1 MDYFLSLGGFKSDP
15 KKDSKVVPK
24 GPLEIEPFLDDPW
37 EPESIILC
45 SQACVQ
51 KGLILNHPRL

>member
-1 MDYFLSLGGFKSDP
+1 MDNFLSLGGVKSDQ
-15 KKDSKVVPK
+15 KRDSKVVPK

-51 KGLILNHPRL
+51 KG